1 MSKSVY
7 SLVLNDQL
15 VDALDAVAYK
25 KGMSRSNMIN
35 TIIADYLSI
44 ETPEKRI
51 ADVFN
56 HLQALVEPSQ
66 TLKFVA
72 QQSAGLASICSAVS
86 FRYNPTVRYTVEL
99 FLTHDDGIGEL
110 KVSLR
115 STNAQLLDAVSAFFV
130 LFAKLEKK
138 HIGETFARVENGRFF
153 RRLRL
158 DEGVVLNNDQLG
170 EAILEYVKNVDELL
184 NFYFQN
190 LDDVAFALPILED
203 RYVDNL
209 KRQKV
214 IFR

>member
-15 VDALDAVAYK
+15 VEALDAVAYK
-25 KGMSRSNMIN
+25 KGMSRSNMVN
-35 TIIADYLSI
+35 TVIAEYLSF
-44 ETPEKRI
+44 ETPEQKI

-56 HLQALVEPSQ
+56 HLQELVEPSR

-72 QQSAGLASICSAVS
+72 QQSSGLASICSAVS

-99 FLTHDDGIGEL
+99 FLAHDDGIGEL

-138 HIGETFARVENGRFF
+138 YVGDTFTRVENGRFI

-158 DEGVVLNNDQLG
+158 DEGVVLNNEQLG
-170 EAILEYVKNVDELL
+170 EAILEYVKNFDELL
-184 NFYFQN
+184 NLYFQN
-190 LDDVAFALPILED
+190 LDDVAFALSVLEE